1 MVSSGYYPN
10 YNGGVEVIT
19 RELAEGLV
27 ARGHEVCVIY
37 SFNEDSEYTLNGVK
51 VISISPRGFP
61 KIKMFHFFN
70 RLLQL
75 YNPFNIRKFKKIFQ
89 EFKPDIVHLHMVRAL
104 SLSILKVALDLNIK
118 TISTLH
124 EYFSLWNFNP
134 FSGMEY
140 IKVSKAPFYLFP
152 LRQIQRQLTAKVN
165 YVTAPIEDIIQ
176 KYYDEGYYRDVPTM
190 VISNALRN
198 EVNNACVKK
207 FTLKFKFLILS
218 RLMPFKGIELSLES
232 FHNLKNDNV
241 ELHVAGSGYLDKLV
255 LEYQA
260 KDKRIFYHGFVMGE
274 EKEELLKN
282 CNCLLFVVD
291 DLETFGL
298 TALEA
303 LQHGM
308 PVIASNV
315 LATSKLI
322 SNNVDGYVV
331 YNKTQSELIKAMEK
345 MISSKNYENMS
356 KQCIKKSREF
366 DYKNMIDNYLSLYHE
381 VLGDDSCE

>member
-19 RELAEGLV
+19 RELSEGLV
-27 ARGHEVCVIY
+27 LRGHDVCVIY
-37 SFNEDSEYTLNGVK
+37 SSNEDFEYTLNGVK

-89 EFKPDIVHLHMVRAL
+89 EFKPDIVHLHMARAL

-176 KYYDEGYYRDVPTM
+176 KYHDEGYYRDVPTM

-198 EVNNACVKK
+198 EVNNACEKN

-218 RLMPFKGIELSLES
+218 RLMPFKGIELSLKS

-241 ELHVAGSGYLDKLV
+241 ELHIAGSGYLDKLV
-255 LEYQA
+255 LEYQV

-331 YNKTQSELIKAMEK
+331 HNKTQNELIKAMEK